1 MSMSRAPLSSP
12 AGNVRRSLMQINV
25 APALSST
32 LAPVITGEAAM
43 PRHKF
48 FAEAVAQIDA
58 PVSAVFEFLDDQAN
72 LSAHMSDQS
81 WMMLGTRMDLYTD
94 DQASHIVGSR
104 FGFTG
109 RILGIPLRVDEIV
122 TSREPPRRKTW
133 ETTREPT
140 LWVIGRYQMGFELTP
155 SGRGTRLH
163 VHLCYDPP
171 ANWLLRPLC
180 ALFGSAYAR
189 WCTSRMVDDAQ
200 LHFAAFA
207 DRAVLGL

>member
-1 MSMSRAPLSSP
+1 
-12 AGNVRRSLMQINV
+12 
-25 APALSST
+25 
-32 LAPVITGEAAM
+32 M

-58 PVSAVFEFLDDQAN
+58 PVRVVFEYLDDQAN

-81 WMMLGTRMDLYTD
+81 WVMLGAHMDLHMD
-94 DQASHIVGSR
+94 AQAGRTVGSR
-104 FGFTG
+104 FGSIG
-109 RILGIPLRVDEIV
+109 RILGVPLRVDEVV
-122 TSREPPRRKTW
+122 TGREPPTVKTW

-140 LWVIGRYQMGFELTP
+140 LWVIGRYRMGFELTP

-163 VHLCYDPP
+163 VHICYDPP
-171 ANWLLRPLC
+171 ANWLLRPLS

-200 LHFAAFA
+200 LHFGTFA
-207 DRAVLGL
+207 DRAVLGF